1 MISIDCSS
9 SCPRW
14 SAGCW
19 ALAWGHWAPWPYI
32 GQLSIRHN
40 TATRLIHYNTS
51 CPRSTASSSPDIQQ
65 SRDTYRTK
73 FGDVLTRS
81 ADYKG
86 RRRCDDDCVYISICF
101 TRHFLSCRVPG
112 DWWLH
117 ITQPSP
123 VYGGPGAA
131 AISCYDYD
139 LFVIC
144 GGWMETARYRGVAAI
159 LVNLG
164 SLGDTQV

>member
-112 DWWLH
+112 GCTLH
-117 ITQPSP
+117 NPAQFMVGRLLQLLVVTIMICLLSAEA
-123 VYGGPGAA
+123 GWRRR
-131 AISCYDYD
+131 AI
-139 LFVIC
+139 
-144 GGWMETARYRGVAAI
+144 ARRRYPCK
-159 LVNLG
+159 
-164 SLGDTQV
+164 SLQSG

>member
-112 DWWLH
+112 GWWLH

-123 VYGGPGAA
+123 VYGGPVLQLLVVTIMICLLSAEAGWRRR
-131 AISCYDYD
+131 AIIISRCR
-139 LFVIC
+139 
-144 GGWMETARYRGVAAI
+144 RYPCK
-159 LVNLG
+159 
-164 SLGDTQV
+164 SLQSG

>member
-14 SAGCW
+14 SVGCW

-51 CPRSTASSSPDIQQ
+51 CPAHAAPNIST
-65 SRDTYRTK
+65 TCRTQ

-123 VYGGPGAA
+123 VYGGPVLRLLVVTIMICLLSAEAGWRRR
-131 AISCYDYD
+131 AIIISP
-139 LFVIC
+139 
-144 GGWMETARYRGVAAI
+144 GAAI
-159 LVNLG
+159 LVNLC
-164 SLGDTQV
+164 SLGDSQV